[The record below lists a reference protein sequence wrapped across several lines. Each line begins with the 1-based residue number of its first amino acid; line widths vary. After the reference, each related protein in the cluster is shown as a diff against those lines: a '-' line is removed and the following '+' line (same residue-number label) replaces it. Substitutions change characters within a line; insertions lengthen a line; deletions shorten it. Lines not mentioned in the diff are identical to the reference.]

1 MAKAKILADRI
12 SITSEVLT
20 DANIEKVSILAPTVL
35 QLLDGLENH
44 IKVLYEVAC
53 GEYNTFTKNG
63 AVFKDGKSLGS
74 ISQDIMELEKE
85 EKEDKIK
92 TILTAVLTRINIIE
106 EQVAAY
112 LETAEDLSEDVE
124 FLD

>member
-1 MAKAKILADRI
+1 MAKAKVLADRI

-20 DANIEKVSILAPTVL
+20 DANIEKVNVLAPSNL
-35 QLLDGLENH
+35 KLFDEKDES
-44 IKVLYEVAC
+44 KVLFEVASD
-53 GEYNTFTKNG
+53 EYNTFTKNG

-74 ISQDIMELEKE
+74 ISQDIMELERE

-106 EQVAAY
+106 EQVADY

>member
-1 MAKAKILADRI
+1 MAKAKVLADRI

-20 DANIEKVSILAPTVL
+20 DANIEKVNVLAPSNL
-35 QLLDGLENH
+35 KLFDEKDES
-44 IKVLYEVAC
+44 KVLFEVASD
-53 GEYNTFTKNG
+53 EYNTFTKNG

-74 ISQDIMELEKE
+74 ISQDIMELERE

-92 TILTAVLTRINIIE
+92 TILTAVLTRINVIE
-106 EQVAAY
+106 DQVKYY

>member
-1 MAKAKILADRI
+1 MAKAKVLADRI

-20 DANIEKVSILAPTVL
+20 DANIEKVNVLAPSSL
-35 QLLDGLENH
+35 KLFDEKDES
-44 IKVLYEVAC
+44 KVLFEVASD
-53 GEYNTFTKNG
+53 EYNTFTKNG

-74 ISQDIMELEKE
+74 ISQDIMELERE

-106 EQVAAY
+106 EQVADY

>member
-1 MAKAKILADRI
+1 MAKAKVLADRI

-20 DANIEKVSILAPTVL
+20 DANIEKVNVLAPSNL
-35 QLLDGLENH
+35 KLFDEKDES
-44 IKVLYEVAC
+44 KVLFEIASD
-53 GEYNTFTKNG
+53 EYNTFTKNG

-74 ISQDIMELEKE
+74 ISQDIMELERE

-106 EQVAAY
+106 EQVADY

>member
-1 MAKAKILADRI
+1 MAKAKVLADRI

-20 DANIEKVSILAPTVL
+20 DANIEKVNVLAPSNL
-35 QLLDGLENH
+35 KLFDEKDES
-44 IKVLYEVAC
+44 KVLFEVASD
-53 GEYNTFTKNG
+53 EYNTFTKNG

-92 TILTAVLTRINIIE
+92 TILTAVLTRINVIE
-106 EQVAAY
+106 DQVEYY

>member
-1 MAKAKILADRI
+1 MAKAKVLADRI

-20 DANIEKVSILAPTVL
+20 DANIEKVNVLAPSNL
-35 QLLDGLENH
+35 KLFDEKDES
-44 IKVLYEVAC
+44 KVLFEVASD
-53 GEYNTFTKNG
+53 EYNTFTKNG

-74 ISQDIMELEKE
+74 ISQDIMELERE

>member
-1 MAKAKILADRI
+1 MAKAKVLADRI

-20 DANIEKVSILAPTVL
+20 DANIEKVNVLAPSNL
-35 QLLDGLENH
+35 KLFDEKDES
-44 IKVLYEVAC
+44 KVLFEVASD
-53 GEYNTFTKNG
+53 EYNTFTKNG

-74 ISQDIMELEKE
+74 ISPEVMELEKE
-85 EKEDKIK
+85 EREDKIK
-92 TILTAVLTRINIIE
+92 TILTAILTRVNVIE
-106 EQVAAY
+106 EQVENY

>member
-1 MAKAKILADRI
+1 MAKAKVLADRI

-20 DANIEKVSILAPTVL
+20 DANIEKVNVLAPSNL
-35 QLLDGLENH
+35 KLFDEKDES
-44 IKVLYEVAC
+44 KVLFEVASD
-53 GEYNTFTKNG
+53 EYNTFTKNG

-74 ISQDIMELEKE
+74 ISPEFRELEKE
-85 EKEDKIK
+85 EREDKIQ
-92 TILTAVLTRINIIE
+92 TILTAVLTRINVIE
-106 EQVAAY
+106 DQVKYY

>member
-20 DANIEKVSILAPTVL
+20 DANIEKVNVLAPSNL
-35 QLLDGLENH
+35 KLFDEKDES
-44 IKVLYEVAC
+44 KVLFEVASD
-53 GEYNTFTKNG
+53 EYNTFTKNG

-74 ISQDIMELEKE
+74 ISQDIMELERE

-106 EQVAAY
+106 EQVADY